1 MLFTIFLAVVTT
13 IVYNYCVVVCY
24 SYLKSQNCGIVYGNI
39 CCFVVPKEA
48 LVGCHLVSEDTKT
61 LGVSGS
67 GVLRFKLIPYIF
79 EVGTCLRLFFW
90 FFLYFRMRTATIF
103 CENTFLCEYFVT
115 LITTFKIPKKEP
127 SRPNG

>member
-1 MLFTIFLAVVTT
+1 MATQGPKAKARVIVPMSGTIR
-13 IVYNYCVVVCY
+13 
-24 SYLKSQNCGIVYGNI
+24 
-39 CCFVVPKEA
+39 
-48 LVGCHLVSEDTKT
+48 VGCHLVSKDTKT

-115 LITTFKIPKKEP
+115 LITTFKMPKKEP